1 METNPTRRV
10 TAVLLAAG
18 LSSRMGDFKQLMP
31 YRGGTIVE
39 SCVETIL
46 ASPVD
51 DVVVVVGHRA
61 DEVEAAVSRFPVR
74 VLRNSDYA
82 LGMSTSAVAGVRAA
96 EGADAVM
103 ICLAD
108 QPQIPAAVFEAV
120 LAAYR
125 ASGARIVV
133 PTIAGDTGHP
143 VVFDLS
149 LRDEILAVDP
159 SAGGLRTVTY
169 AHRGEV
175 LRVPVDTVSVLDDID
190 TPDDYE
196 RLRE

>member
-1 METNPTRRV
+1 MEQRPRRRV

-31 YRGGTIVE
+31 FRGATIVE

-46 ASPVD
+46 STSAD
-51 DVVVVVGHRA
+51 DLVVVVGHRA
-61 DEVEAAVSRFPVR
+61 REVEAAVSRFGVR
-74 VLRNSDYA
+74 VVENRDYA

-96 EGADAVM
+96 GEAEAAM
-103 ICLAD
+103 ICLSD

-120 LAAYR
+120 LGAYR
-125 ASGARIVV
+125 RTGARIVV

-169 AHRGEV
+169 AHRDEL